1 LVNVY
6 LLLILLSHILVVP
19 SLVEGALF
27 LFTDER
33 NEETE
38 NQSQKEVDTHT

>member
-1 LVNVY
+1 
-6 LLLILLSHILVVP
+6 VVP